1 MTDFPEKVRALLKRE
16 GTKISWADL
25 TFNPWIGCQAVS
37 PACANCYAAE
47 LAQNRL
53 GVTFGPGEARKQ
65 TADSTWAKPWR
76 WDRVAGEAGVKLRVF
91 CASLADWADNAVP
104 DEWRARLA
112 NMISGTP
119 NLIWMLL
126 TKRIGNARA
135 MLERMFPEGVPANVW
150 LGITVVNQQEAD
162 RDVPRA
168 LSLKAGLRISR
179 LFLSMEPLLAPVDL
193 KTIWLRRDGQ
203 RPNDLS
209 NRLGDYVQP
218 LRGNFTDS
226 PRIDMVIVGG
236 ESGRDARPLHPV
248 WVDNLQMDCAD
259 AGVAFHFKQWGEF
272 TPWQPGAGREP
283 VWASSTEAVIRTSR
297 AHPNDAPMIRVG
309 TARAGRT
316 LRGKEYQE
324 MAAC

>member
-1 MTDFPEKVRALLKRE
+1 
-16 GTKISWADL
+16 
-25 TFNPWIGCQAVS
+25 
-37 PACANCYAAE
+37 
-47 LAQNRL
+47 
-53 GVTFGPGEARKQ
+53 
-65 TADSTWAKPWR
+65 
-76 WDRVAGEAGVKLRVF
+76 
-91 CASLADWADNAVP
+91 
-104 DEWRARLA
+104 
-112 NMISGTP
+112 
-119 NLIWMLL
+119 
-126 TKRIGNARA
+126 

>member
-1 MTDFPEKVRALLKRE
+1 MTEFTDKVLALLKRE
-16 GTKISWADL
+16 GTNISWAHL
-25 TFNPWIGCQAVS
+25 TFNPWIGCQKVG
-37 PACANCYAAE
+37 PACDHCYAE
-47 LAQNRL
+47 TLATQRL
-53 GVTFGPGEARKQ
+53 GVMWGPGAERRP

-76 WDRVAGEAGVKLRVF
+76 WDRVAGEGGVKLRVF

-112 NMISGTP
+112 NLISGTP

-135 MLERMFPEGVPANVW
+135 MLEQMFPEGVPANVW
-150 LGITVVNQQEAD
+150 LGITVANQQEAD
-162 RDVPRA
+162 RDIPRA
-168 LSLKAGLRISR
+168 LSVKAGLGIRR
-179 LFLSMEPLLAPVDL
+179 LFLSIEPMLGPIDLTRWLA
-193 KTIWLRRDGQ
+193 TG
-203 RPNDLS
+203 
-209 NRLGDYVQP
+209 G
-218 LRGNFTDS
+218 
-226 PRIDMVIVGG
+226 IDMVIVGG
-236 ESGRDARPLHPV
+236 ESGKDARPMHPDWPWIV
-248 WVDNLQMDCAD
+248 QVDCEE

-272 TPWQPGAGREP
+272 TPWQPGTGREP

-316 LRGKEYQE
+316 LRGKEYLE